1 MKVVLQHLT
10 QVAVDGG
17 FWRGLC
23 RGNKGLMLAV
33 APLGCGLERQA
44 ALRCMAGPSA

>member
-10 QVAVDGG
+10 QIAAEGV

-23 RGNKGLMLAV
+23 RANKGQMMAAAL
-33 APLGCGLERQA
+33 LGCGLERQA
-44 ALRCMAGPSA
+44 ALRGMAGASA